1 MTRPTT
7 RYPRIVVY
15 GLPAPQGSK
24 RFVGRT
30 TPTGRGLMVESS
42 RHVKPWR
49 EAVKAAALDV
59 VGDRPPLDVP
69 LQLCVVFTFNRPRS
83 HYRTGANNWL
93 LRPAAPA
100 APATKPDLSKLIR
113 STEDAL
119 TDAGV
124 WRDDSRVV
132 QISAGKVYAG
142 AASDYAL
149 DRPGAV
155 IEIWPAFPG
164 PKQEGTQ

>member
-1 MTRPTT
+1 MTVT
-7 RYPRIVVY
+7 RIVVY

-24 RFVGRT
+24 RHVGN
-30 TPTGRGLMVESS
+30 GVMVESS
-42 RHVKPWR
+42 KYVKPWR
-49 EAVKAAALDV
+49 EAVKAAAIDV
-59 VGDRPPLDVP
+59 ITIHNLAGHSRLLAGYPLDGP
-69 LQLCVVFTFNRPRS
+69 LQLCVVFTFSRPSS
-83 HYRTGANNWL
+83 HYRTGANNWM
-93 LRPAAPA
+93 LRPNAPTAPA
-100 APATKPDLSKLIR
+100 SKPDLSKLIR

-132 QISAGKVYAG
+132 QITAAKVYAG
-142 AASDYAL
+142 SAHPDAL

-155 IEIWPAFPG
+155 IEIWPAFEG

>member
-1 MTRPTT
+1 MTL
-7 RYPRIVVY
+7 RIVVY

-24 RFVGRT
+24 RHVGN
-30 TPTGRGLMVESS
+30 GVMVESS
-42 RHVKPWR
+42 KYVKPWR
-49 EAVKAAALDV
+49 EAVKAAAFDV
-59 VGDRPPLDVP
+59 LERLPADQRGPLDAP

-83 HYRTGANNWL
+83 HYRTGANNWM
-93 LRPAAPA
+93 LRPNAPT
-100 APATKPDLSKLIR
+100 APSSKPDLSKLIR

-124 WRDDSRVV
+124 WRDDSRVTH
-132 QISAGKVYAG
+132 IIAAKAYAG
-142 AASDYAL
+142 TAEGL

-155 IEIWPAFPG
+155 IEIWPYSNEG